1 MGKSWFK
8 GGYLQSGAAGRRN
21 GGILHNGGKVSA
33 WGDNKFWKQ
42 EIVIVAHIVN
52 AVNAPGLH
60 RVTEMANV
68 CYMSFTP

>member
-1 MGKSWFK
+1 M
-8 GGYLQSGAAGRRN
+8 
-21 GGILHNGGKVSA
+21 
-33 WGDNKFWKQ
+33 GDNKFWKQ